1 MKKTIL
7 LLIFSLAFAF
17 SYAQQTEIDRLK
29 QQAKTYREQQE
40 YEKSNAC
47 YEKIIAMMEAGGYT
61 SLIPSMREFI
71 AINDLYLGQEALEN
85 EEFAK
90 AKVYFDKALENVVP
104 QSKVYYTAQTWMGSW
119 YGQKCDY
126 IRRNYGDLQEALEL
140 SLAAEK
146 YYTLAQKPAQ
156 RLRQQL
162 SRVAVLQNLS
172 REQKAV
178 LLLDSIVAECKDNA
192 EYREFECIAFFHLGC
207 IELNNELFQKAIVHL
222 EKCYEMGLPMNS
234 EYAKLAANRL
244 HSLYTYHIP
253 DAKKADLWKTNA
265 LRMGGDSNYES
276 DVMTYSQA
284 MTDILDNKE
293 YAKGVSSLT
302 ALIKQ
307 CEKRDS
313 YPLTRVASY
322 YKLRAYGRF
331 LQQQY
336 QLSVNDYQK
345 AISNLTK
352 AGDVGKQEIATVWYR
367 LTIPYYY
374 LNNQEATMIA
384 ADNCVKATL
393 DYYGPWHSET
403 MEAYS
408 MHSNYAGLYN
418 LKEQALADR
427 RQCFDIISHNIA
439 QNFVY
444 LTASERSAY
453 WKKFLD
459 ETTVMFTFAH
469 KLNEFQSAYTDDL
482 FNQQLMAKG
491 LLLNAESALQRAVNE
506 NAELNASYQKIRQ
519 LRLLAESDET
529 NPYEEE
535 AANREADQLERS
547 LGNAANMLYQFMDFL
562 KVKDK
567 DVRAKL
573 KTNELAIEFVDY
585 RVDKDSVMYAA
596 LVMSPQWEHVR
607 FLPLIEQRELKSLK
621 TGLADKIWQPIMDIA
636 PSGVTTLYFAP
647 TGLLYQ
653 LPIESE
659 TLKNGKLISDLYQL
673 YRLSSTRWLAYKGDQ
688 TVGKDA
694 VVYGGLRYDASVKEM
709 LAEADAYLRIRG
721 NVQQSEN
728 LRWSVDSLDFLPGT
742 ETEAKEIVD
751 IINNAVGKGLH
762 AEIYLGLKGTE
773 TSFKALDGQ
782 QKQIIHIGTHGF
794 YQKGSTKDN
803 ADINAALSRCGLFF
817 AGAENKRFGEELP
830 KDLDDGI
837 LTAQEIAQMD
847 LRGLDMVVLS
857 ACETGQGQISSDGV
871 FGLQRGFKKA
881 GANSILM
888 SLWRVDDAATCLLMT
903 EFYKNWIG
911 GMSKHDALENAK
923 QTVRSHSEKGW
934 NDPKFWAAFIL
945 LDGLD

>member
-1 MKKTIL
+1 
-7 LLIFSLAFAF
+7 
-17 SYAQQTEIDRLK
+17 
-29 QQAKTYREQQE
+29 
-40 YEKSNAC
+40 
-47 YEKIIAMMEAGGYT
+47 
-61 SLIPSMREFI
+61 
-71 AINDLYLGQEALEN
+71 
-85 EEFAK
+85 
-90 AKVYFDKALENVVP
+90 
-104 QSKVYYTAQTWMGSW
+104 
-119 YGQKCDY
+119 
-126 IRRNYGDLQEALEL
+126 
-140 SLAAEK
+140 
-146 YYTLAQKPAQ
+146 
-156 RLRQQL
+156 
-162 SRVAVLQNLS
+162 
-172 REQKAV
+172 
-178 LLLDSIVAECKDNA
+178 
-192 EYREFECIAFFHLGC
+192 
-207 IELNNELFQKAIVHL
+207 
-222 EKCYEMGLPMNS
+222 
-234 EYAKLAANRL
+234 
-244 HSLYTYHIP
+244 
-253 DAKKADLWKTNA
+253 
-265 LRMGGDSNYES
+265 
-276 DVMTYSQA
+276 
-284 MTDILDNKE
+284 
-293 YAKGVSSLT
+293 
-302 ALIKQ
+302 
-307 CEKRDS
+307 
-313 YPLTRVASY
+313 
-322 YKLRAYGRF
+322 
-331 LQQQY
+331 
-336 QLSVNDYQK
+336 
-345 AISNLTK
+345 
-352 AGDVGKQEIATVWYR
+352 
-367 LTIPYYY
+367 
-374 LNNQEATMIA
+374 
-384 ADNCVKATL
+384 
-393 DYYGPWHSET
+393 
-403 MEAYS
+403 
-408 MHSNYAGLYN
+408 
-418 LKEQALADR
+418 
-427 RQCFDIISHNIA
+427 
-439 QNFVY
+439 
-444 LTASERSAY
+444 
-453 WKKFLD
+453 
-459 ETTVMFTFAH
+459 
-469 KLNEFQSAYTDDL
+469 
-482 FNQQLMAKG
+482 
-491 LLLNAESALQRAVNE
+491 
-506 NAELNASYQKIRQ
+506 
-519 LRLLAESDET
+519 
-529 NPYEEE
+529 
-535 AANREADQLERS
+535 
-547 LGNAANMLYQFMDFL
+547 MDFL